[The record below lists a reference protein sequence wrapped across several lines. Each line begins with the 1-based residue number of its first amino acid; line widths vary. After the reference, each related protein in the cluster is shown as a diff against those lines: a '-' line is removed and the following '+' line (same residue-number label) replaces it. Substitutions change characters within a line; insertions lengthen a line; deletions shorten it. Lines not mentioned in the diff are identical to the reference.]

1 MERPKFLNLIGT
13 AEDAAVS
20 PDAQVRAR
28 AQTMQRLQ
36 VGVIGICVLLLA
48 IALAATLTQRAQ
60 DVEET
65 AVPDAAPTT
74 EPEAEEPQADP
85 LADAGVLPDIPD
97 EEEVEV
103 EADGAEAD
111 VGVAPETAGETEVE
125 DTEAQ

>member
-74 EPEAEEPQADP
+74 EPEPAEPQADP

-97 EEEVEV
+97 EEESEA
-103 EADGAEAD
+103 EADGTEAAAAE
-111 VGVAPETAGETEVE
+111 TTGETEVE

>member
-74 EPEAEEPQADP
+74 EPEPAEPQADP

-97 EEEVEV
+97 EEETETV
-103 EADGAEAD
+103 ADGAEAD
-111 VGVAPETAGETEVE
+111 GLETAGETEVE